1 MSKISF
7 FLLIIISIIHSNSR
21 IIVLPIYYS
30 SPNEPNQ
37 FEVNSILDYYSKN
50 EIYTSIKM
58 GSPPSDL
65 EILLEDNDS
74 GFYIKDGNCI
84 SGSDYRITKSDT
96 FASGEGF
103 VYQYFNNELTVFL
116 NGTNDKITLNQAS
129 KEYFYSSLNN
139 RRFGRNLTSIEVNNF
154 TFLYIPNSEE
164 IRKVE
169 EKINEKRKQQ
179 KEKQKKDQKNIN
191 DNEKEKDNNE
201 KNKKDKKDKK
211 DKKNDGYGENYCP
224 NYYDFYGD

>member
-7 FLLIIISIIHSNSR
+7 FLLIIISIIHSNTR

-96 FASGEGF
+96 FASGKDSF
-103 VYQYFNNELTVFL
+103 IN
-116 NGTNDKITLNQAS
+116 I
-129 KEYFYSSLNN
+129 
-139 RRFGRNLTSIEVNNF
+139 SIMN
-154 TFLYIPNSEE
+154 
-164 IRKVE
+164 
-169 EKINEKRKQQ
+169 
-179 KEKQKKDQKNIN
+179 
-191 DNEKEKDNNE
+191 
-201 KNKKDKKDKK
+201 
-211 DKKNDGYGENYCP
+211 
-224 NYYDFYGD
+224 